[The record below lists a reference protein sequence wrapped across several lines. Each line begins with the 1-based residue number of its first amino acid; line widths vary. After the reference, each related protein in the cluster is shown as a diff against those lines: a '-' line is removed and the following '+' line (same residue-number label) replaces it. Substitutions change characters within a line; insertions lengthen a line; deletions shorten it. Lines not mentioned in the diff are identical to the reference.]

1 MKCLKPIFAGAVIT
15 PQTVRSYQPV
25 FSAAFIAHIEATGA
39 DEATKNKICSVV
51 PLPNHD
57 TDWIRLTIANLM
69 NQFTWSQDKTIQKWL
84 LENRLDG
91 FSKLVRSVAEDDHEK
106 QAVIKRM
113 RGNMQAAIAKLQGYL
128 AQIHAG
134 QKP

>member
-1 MKCLKPIFAGAVIT
+1 MIT

-25 FSAAFIAHIEATGA
+25 FSAAFIAHVEATYP

-57 TDWIRLTIANLM
+57 TDWIRLTAAMMI
-69 NQFTWSQDKTIQKWL
+69 NQQVWAQDKSLQKWL
-84 LENRLDG
+84 LENRLSG
-91 FSKLVRSVAEDDHEK
+91 FSKLMQGAAEDDAVK

-113 RGNMQAAIAKLQGYL
+113 RGNAPAAMGKLQQYL
-128 AQIHAG
+128 AQINAA
-134 QKP
+134 